1 MLFDPDVKINKKD
14 LFDRERE
21 LEEIINA
28 IKSKERLI
36 IIYGVRRV
44 GKTSLI
50 NVALREIG
58 EPFIIIDVR
67 ALYFESGFKIPA
79 ENILVDEFLRKL
91 KEYKGLFEKLGDKLA
106 ELISRIESISAGPLE
121 IKVKKSKRPRLTVM
135 LNEINNWCDKHGRI
149 FIVAFDEA
157 QYLRFS
163 NKRFDLLLSWSID
176 NLKNIFFVITGSEV
190 GLLRDFLKLDSEDS
204 PLRGRVRREI
214 FLDRFT
220 NEQSMKFLKRGFAEV
235 GMNILELEI
244 EEIINELDG
253 IPGWLTLYGYYRTVR
268 KLNHKETL
276 NSVIEEG
283 SAIVLSELRKI
294 IENSWARYVAI
305 LKAIVS
311 GLKRWK
317 DIKAYVELRTGS
329 IPDNRFSELLE
340 KMVKYGYVKKI
351 NGEYIIEDPI
361 LKYTIIN
368 KL

>member
-50 NVALREIG
+50 NVALREFG
-58 EPFIIIDVR
+58 EPFVIIDVR
-67 ALYFESGFKIPA
+67 ALYIESGFRVPT
-79 ENILVDEFLRKL
+79 EDILIDEFLRKL
-91 KEYKGLFEKLGDKLA
+91 KEYKGLFEKLEDKLA

-121 IKVKKSKRPRLTVM
+121 IKVKKSKRPQLTVM

-163 NKRFDLLLSWSID
+163 NKRFELLLSWSID
-176 NLKNIFFVITGSEV
+176 NLKNVFFVITGSEV

-204 PLRGRVRREI
+204 PLRGRVRREV

-220 NEQSMKFLKRGFAEV
+220 NEQSMEFLKKGFAEA
-235 GMNILELEI
+235 GINISTLELE
-244 EEIINELDG
+244 ETTSKLDG

-268 KLNHKETL
+268 KLNHEDSL
-276 NSVIEEG
+276 NKIIEEG
-283 SAIVLSELRKI
+283 SAIILSELKKI

-305 LKAIVS
+305 LKAIAL
-311 GLKRWK
+311 GLRRWK